1 MDKQL
6 KKELEPMLKPHY
18 NIADSIPITSISDEG
33 IFETR
38 KRLYSKTYRLTD
50 VNFQLAKRVEKGEM
64 FISYRSFLNTLDPSQ
79 SLQITIYN
87 HRLLGS
93 TDADDVI
100 LQEVGD
106 GQDYLRQAFNK
117 IIMKNA
123 EAGNNSIKKEKF
135 ITLSQ
140 EANDM
145 FAASKNFVMAESE
158 LISHISDVPGADLKP
173 LSLFERLNLMR
184 NIYNPGTE
192 STFSEYAY
200 IGGKKVKAFSLENI
214 YRQGMSAREL
224 IQPSSMEFYSNHFKF
239 GDVYGRA
246 LDIEMLPKALK
257 DSFLNDM
264 TNVDFDAI
272 LSMTIRMLEKGE
284 SYKLVDR
291 KLTNSEAE
299 FVAVQQKSGIASHRL
314 RNEQEELED
323 LMDDIS
329 KRDQNLLDARIHMVI
344 FAESLELL
352 NEYTEKVKSIA
363 RSRGVSFVFAT
374 DMQEQSVV
382 STLPYGYDCTGVF
395 RTLNSDAAAGFI
407 PFSAQ
412 ELLAKRT
419 KNSQPCYY
427 GINRVTKSLI
437 SYDRFSG
444 DSYNGMIWGFTGSGK
459 SMTAKM
465 IILNT
470 LLTDADADV
479 IVIDPND
486 EYKPCC
492 EAVHGQVIDVIGS
505 GKQRINPLEIDKAYG
520 SDGQDPVAAKID
532 FLQSMI
538 QVMIGQ
544 TLPLTAIQ
552 KNAIIMCGKQT
563 YEPWLRNDKRDEF
576 IPTLQDFY
584 DILIKR
590 DDVNKVADIYEL
602 CQTVERFTTAGVD
615 VLFSEKS
622 NVEINNR
629 FVDYAIGQLGDDL
642 KPLAMLIILDNI
654 WTRICRNRKLKR
666 RTYIYIDEVH
676 LLLSTE
682 MVAQYL
688 LKLYKVARKY
698 GGAPT
703 GITQNVEDLISSPAG
718 RGIIN
723 NTPFIVMLKQSAL
736 DRNALEQLFNLSPTQ
751 LSYVTN
757 SKPGE
762 GLLYVQSSMNLNT
775 TSIIPFK
782 NTIPEDNLI
791 YKLTTTKMVKEEDMS

>member
-1 MDKQL
+1 MDRQL

-18 NIADSIPITSISDEG
+18 NISDSIPITSISDEG

-38 KRLYSKTYRLTD
+38 KNLYSKTYHLTD
-50 VNFQLAKRVEKGEM
+50 VNFQIAKRVEKGEM
-64 FISYRSFLNTLDPSQ
+64 FVAYRAFLNSLDPSQ
-79 SLQITIYN
+79 TLQITIYN
-87 HRLLGS
+87 HRIIGS
-93 TDADDVI
+93 TDADDII
-100 LQEVGD
+100 LQEMGD

-117 IIMKNA
+117 LIMKNA
-123 EAGNNSIKKEKF
+123 EAGNNSIKKEKYF
-135 ITLSQ
+135 TLSQ

-145 FAASKNFVMAESE
+145 VASSKNFIIAESE

-173 LSLFERLNLMR
+173 LSLFERLNLIR
-184 NIYNPGTE
+184 DIYNPGTE
-192 STFSEYAY
+192 SSFTEYSYVA
-200 IGGKKVKAFSLENI
+200 GKKIKTFSLENM
-214 YRQGMSAREL
+214 YRQGMNAREL
-224 IQPSSMEFYSNHFKF
+224 VQPSSMEFYANYFKL

-246 LDIEMLPKALK
+246 LDIEMLPRALK
-257 DSFLNDM
+257 DSFLNDI
-264 TNVDFDAI
+264 TNVDFDVI
-272 LSMTIRMLEKGE
+272 LSMSIRMLEKGE

-299 FVAVQQKSGIASHRL
+299 FVAVQHKSGIASHRL
-314 RNEQEELED
+314 KNEQEELED

-329 KRDQNLLDARIHMVI
+329 KRDQNLLDVRIHMVI
-344 FAESLELL
+344 FAESMEQL
-352 NEYTEKVKSIA
+352 NEYTKKINSIA
-363 RSRGVSFVFAT
+363 RSRGVTFVYAT
-374 DMQEQSVV
+374 DMQEQSLV
-382 STLPYGYDCTGVF
+382 STLPFGYDCTGVY
-395 RTLNSDAAAGFI
+395 RTVNSDAAAGFI

-412 ELLAKRT
+412 ELISKRT
-419 KNSQPCYY
+419 RNSHPCYY

-459 SMTAKM
+459 SMMAKM

-470 LLTDADADV
+470 LLTDPDADV

-486 EYKPCC
+486 EYKACC
-492 EAVHGQVIDVIGS
+492 EAVNGQVINAIGS
-505 GKQRINPLEIDKAYG
+505 GKQRINALEIDKSYG
-520 SDGQDPVAAKID
+520 VDGQDPVAEKID
-532 FLQSMI
+532 FIQSLV

-563 YEPWLRNDKRDEF
+563 FEPWLKHGKSDEYV
-576 IPTLQDFY
+576 PTLQDFY
-584 DILIKR
+584 DILIRR

-602 CQTVERFTTAGVD
+602 CQTVERFTEAGVD
-615 VLFSEKS
+615 VILCGRT
-622 NVEINNR
+622 NVEIYSR
-629 FVDYAIGQLGDDL
+629 FVDYAIGQLGADL
-642 KPLAMLIILDNI
+642 KPLMMLVILENI
-654 WTRICRNRKLKR
+654 WIRLCRNRRLRR
-666 RTYIYIDEVH
+666 RTYIFIDEVH
-676 LLLSTE
+676 LLLTSE

-688 LKLYKVARKY
+688 LKFYKVARKY

-703 GITQNVEDLISSPAG
+703 GITQNVEDIISSPAG

-723 NTPFIVMLKQSAL
+723 NTPFIIMLKQSAL

-751 LSYVTN
+751 LSYITN

-762 GLLYVQSSMNLNT
+762 GLLYVQSSANLNT

-791 YKLTTTKMVKEEDMS
+791 YKLTTTKLGEENIS